1 MRSLSSDDDQ
11 TEVIDPI
18 ITLSTEVITAQDLH
32 QPGIEPGS
40 VPWQGTI
47 LPLDHWCLL
56 ILFSNINIIR
66 YITFSSNIN
75 HQLERKHVIKE

>member
-1 MRSLSSDDDQ
+1 
-11 TEVIDPI
+11 
-18 ITLSTEVITAQDLH
+18 
-32 QPGIEPGS
+32 
-40 VPWQGTI
+40 
-47 LPLDHWCLL
+47 LL